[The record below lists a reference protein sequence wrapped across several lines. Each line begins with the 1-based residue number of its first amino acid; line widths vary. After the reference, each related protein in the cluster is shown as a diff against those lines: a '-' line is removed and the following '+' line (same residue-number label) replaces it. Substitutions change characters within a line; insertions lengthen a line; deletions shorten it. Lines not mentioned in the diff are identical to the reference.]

1 MMNSFDDVGCASLP
15 PDALAWLAPL
25 RCEPGV
31 QAAQDAGRL
40 WVRFEA
46 GNESVLRRV
55 LSLPCVELF
64 AFRNGAWRRF
74 GQSMPAFDFPQNPQF
89 EPLYQILFPAPVLP
103 VPPGD
108 MPLTPVRLVL
118 KADDRWR
125 PTTAMFCPLTAL
137 LAWVDTVP
145 SARLERLHG
154 VLRSRQVLVIGTDLP
169 VLQPGERFWGKLVLA
184 PLRYCPAPDLPET
197 DLRAAAGVGADELL
211 LLRHDGAEA
220 LPRTALSP
228 LSRGALRLAVGEE
241 AS

>member
-1 MMNSFDDVGCASLP
+1 MMRSFDEVGCASLP
-15 PDALAWLAPL
+15 SDALAWLAPL

-31 QAAQDAGRL
+31 QVAQDAVRL

-55 LSLPCVELF
+55 LSLPGVELL

-74 GQSMPAFDFPQNPQF
+74 GQSMPAFDFPQSPQF

-118 KADDRWR
+118 KPDDRPR
-125 PTTAMFCPLTAL
+125 PTTAMFCPLLTL

-154 VLRSRQVLVIGTDLP
+154 VLRGGHVLVIGADLP
-169 VLQPGERFWGKLVLA
+169 VLAGERFWGKLVLS
-184 PLRYCPAPDLPET
+184 PLGCSPAPDL
-197 DLRAAAGVGADELL
+197 GVGADELL

-220 LPRTALSP
+220 LPRAALSP
-228 LSRGALRLAVGEE
+228 LSRGALRLAVGEGT
-241 AS
+241 S